1 MATSK
6 QRRKERG
13 RDQPVADRA
22 RQAREELGPGGPVV
36 TRLADDEDAEAA
48 IAAGVTAAGESDR
61 PAGSHVAPEHP
72 VGDVPAE
79 TDVDQVETIDGDV
92 RALRP
97 DEKLEGR
104 ELLPDDP
111 RPAVPEDEMDEEDL
125 TPTARPHRRAP
136 G

>member
-6 QRRKERG
+6 HKRKKSG
-13 RDQPVADRA
+13 RDQPIADRA
-22 RQAREELGPGGPVV
+22 RQASEELERGGPIV

-72 VGDVPAE
+72 VGEVPAE
-79 TDVDQVETIDGDV
+79 TDVDQVETIDGDAH
-92 RALRP
+92 ALRP

-104 ELLPDDP
+104 ELRPDDP
-111 RPAVPEDEMDEEDL
+111 LPAVPEEELDEEDL
-125 TPTARPHRRAP
+125 TPTARPRRSAP

>member
-6 QRRKERG
+6 QRRKERE

-79 TDVDQVETIDGDV
+79 TDVDQVETIDGDS

-104 ELLPDDP
+104 ELRPDDP

>member
-6 QRRKERG
+6 HKRKKTG
-13 RDQPVADRA
+13 GDKPVADRA
-22 RQAREELGPGGPVV
+22 RQAREELEPGGPVV

-61 PAGSHVAPEHP
+61 PAGRHVAPEHP
-72 VGDVPAE
+72 ADEVPAE
-79 TDVDQVETIDGDV
+79 TDVDQVQTIGGDA
-92 RALRP
+92 RAPLP

-104 ELLPDDP
+104 EVRPDDP
-111 RPAVPEDEMDEEDL
+111 RPPDEELDEEEL
-125 TPTARPHRRAP
+125 TPTARPSRRAP